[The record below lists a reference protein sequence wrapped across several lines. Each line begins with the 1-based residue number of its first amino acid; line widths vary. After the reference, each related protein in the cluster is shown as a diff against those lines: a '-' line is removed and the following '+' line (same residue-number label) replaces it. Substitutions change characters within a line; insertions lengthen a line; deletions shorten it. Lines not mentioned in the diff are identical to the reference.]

1 MQCLP
6 AHAESATV
14 SANMSADQL
23 REERAYAAGV
33 QTALW
38 GEPFVDN
45 VRTLAGGLKAGA
57 VGLNYYRKYSNLKT
71 AADKFVNTP
80 NNVSI
85 DAYAAADISDEP
97 VVVSVPTIKDNRWT
111 ILQIG
116 DYYDQVVYNIGGS
129 KGPEPGL
136 FLVTGPDYHGLV
148 PAGMKEIKVRT
159 RLAVVANRV
168 FVNGEADL
176 PSARAAQEGF
186 QLLPLSVFQKQ
197 GLRFQVPKPSDYA
210 RFEFAP
216 AAPEALRLFEAIG
229 FGMQTFLSRSDDFS
243 DSDVAA
249 AHQIGLS
256 VAKGFE
262 WRDLDEPTKRGLA
275 RAAITATAI
284 IADTYANAAEI
295 VNGWRFTMG
304 GGRAG
309 FDYAMRA
316 AFAAN
321 LTGADVPEE
330 ILYPKTRV
338 DDKGEPLSG
347 ANKYVLHFDKDK
359 IPPVS
364 VFWNLNMYNEK
375 EFFIKNDFKRC
386 SIGSTTDGLRL
397 AAPSLADPIVF
408 RRRRVRPSWWVCRSA
423 RRRTTVVRPGWHG
436 AGTRR
441 GRWARPGRYWWVAGG
456 AVAAGAAIGWVTA
469 ATAAAWAGAAPG
481 PGLCWYYTDPSRT
494 QGFWDA
500 CP

>member
-1 MQCLP
+1 MKIRLIALFVICLPMQCPP
-6 AHAESATV
+6 ANAQSTIVA
-14 SANMSADQL
+14 AKMSADQV

-45 VRTLAGGLKAGA
+45 LHTLAGGLKVGA
-57 VGLNYYRKYSNLKT
+57 VGLNYFRRFSNLKT
-71 AADKFVNTP
+71 AEDKFVNTP

-85 DAYAAADISDEP
+85 DAYAAADIGGEP

-111 ILQIG
+111 IVQIG

-159 RLAVVANRV
+159 KLAVVANRV

-176 PSARAAQEGF
+176 PSARAVQAGF

-197 GLRFQVPKPSDYA
+197 GLRFEIPKQSDYA
-210 RFEFAP
+210 RFEFVP
-216 AAPEALRLFEAIG
+216 AAPETLRLFETIG
-229 FGMQTFLSRSDDFS
+229 FGMQKFLSRSDDFG

-262 WRDLDEPTKRGLA
+262 WESLDEPTKRGLA

-284 IADTYANAAEI
+284 IADTYSNAAEI
-295 VNGWRFTMG
+295 VNGWRYTMG

-321 LTGADVPEE
+321 LTGANVPEE
-330 ILYPKTRV
+330 ILYPNTRV
-338 DDKGEPLSG
+338 DDQGEPLSG

-364 VFWNLNMYNEK
+364 VFWNLNMYDEK
-375 EFFIKNDFKRC
+375 EFFIENDFKRY
-386 SIGSTTDGLRL
+386 SIGSTTDGLKRDADGSITIYIQKDNPGTDKQSNWLPSPAGSFNLTMRL
-397 AAPSLADPIVF
+397 YGAETPILDGSYRLPGVT
-408 RRRRVRPSWWVCRSA
+408 RVP
-423 RRRTTVVRPGWHG
+423 
-436 AGTRR
+436 
-441 GRWARPGRYWWVAGG
+441 
-456 AVAAGAAIGWVTA
+456 
-469 ATAAAWAGAAPG
+469 
-481 PGLCWYYTDPSRT
+481 
-494 QGFWDA
+494 
-500 CP
+500 